1 MWVIGMSVHNDPL
14 ITELKDVTEQG
25 VFNRLQLAEQAIVP
39 HLLLALEDQIK
50 RIDLVDLLQ

>member
-25 VFNRLQLAEQAIVP
+25 VFNRLQLAEQAIVSQ
-39 HLLLALEDQIK
+39 LLLALEDQIK